1 MHENIRLGTVLA
13 AFCLG
18 WIITVISLFIPPQG
32 IVDETVLVVLG
43 QGLSYSAVGL
53 GMKDYVDT
61 RLEKWKRKEE

>member
-1 MHENIRLGTVLA
+1 MHEKIRLATVLA

-18 WIITVISLFIPPQG
+18 WIVTIISLFMPPQG

-61 RLEKWKRKEE
+61 RLKKYSKE